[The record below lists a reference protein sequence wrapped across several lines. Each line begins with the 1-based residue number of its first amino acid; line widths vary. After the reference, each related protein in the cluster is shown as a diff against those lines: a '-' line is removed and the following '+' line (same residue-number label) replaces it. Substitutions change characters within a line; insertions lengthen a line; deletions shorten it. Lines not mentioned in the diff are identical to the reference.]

1 MDGKANIYDIA
12 RLTGTTIAAV
22 SRAFDP
28 KGKIEQSKREAILK
42 AAEKYGYRPNRA
54 AGRLSGKAIK
64 IGCLLIANIPEYY
77 EELVAGIKNSCAKL
91 SDFKVECDIRLVPPD
106 ENGDRVVAA
115 AFEEY
120 LRGGAD
126 GVITNI
132 KYTAE
137 AVRYISLLSDAGIP
151 CATVTSDAPE
161 SRRLFSV
168 QNDFVTAGRMAAQL
182 LSLAGATGSVLL
194 FTGERDSYV
203 QRHIIS
209 GFSEEAAE
217 DGLSVIGTY
226 DTSDDPDLAA
236 EYAERAFSEHPD
248 CAGIYI
254 STANSLPVIGY
265 MKKHGLAGKVK
276 IIASDVFPGLSE
288 YIKDCTVTATV
299 YQNPYGQAKTAFE
312 KLYDHITF
320 KKPEKQIFT
329 VVPQVVMKSNL
340 HLYER
345 NSQ

>member
-28 KGKIEQSKREAILK
+28 KGRIDPAKRAAILE

-77 EELVAGIKNSCAKL
+77 GELIAGIKSSCARL
-91 SDFKVECDIRLVPPD
+91 ADFKVECDIRLIPPGD
-106 ENGDRVVAA
+106 DGDRAVAA

-120 LRGGAD
+120 LHGGAD
-126 GVITNI
+126 GVLTSI
-132 KYTAE
+132 KYSDASIE
-137 AVRYISLLSDAGIP
+137 YIGRLADAGIP

-161 SRRLFSV
+161 SRRAFSV
-168 QNDFVTAGRMAAQL
+168 QNDLDTAGRMAAQL
-182 LSLAGATGSVLL
+182 LSVAAGGGVML
-194 FTGERDSYV
+194 FTGERGSYV
-203 QRHIIS
+203 QRNIIK
-209 GFSEEAAE
+209 GFSDEARE
-217 DGLSVIGTY
+217 DGLSVIGIY
-226 DTSDDPDLAA
+226 DTSDDPVLAA
-236 EYAERAFSEHPD
+236 EYAERAFSEHPE
-248 CAGIYI
+248 CTGVYI
-254 STANSLPVIGY
+254 STANSLPVIGCI
-265 MKKHGLAGKVK
+265 KKSGLAGKVK

-288 YIKDCTVTATV
+288 FIKDGTVTATI

-312 KLYDHITF
+312 KLYDYITF

-329 VVPQVVMKSNL
+329 VIPQAVMKSNL

-345 NSQ
+345 NS